1 MFVLSATAM
10 ELLLVLTIWTNPE
23 LSQASVAVEGFCA
36 LGIRFQAG
44 GFHTLMALLT
54 AAGWLAASVFC
65 REYMVHVHKRN
76 RFYFFWML
84 TLGATMGVFL
94 SADLFTA
101 FVFFEVMSF
110 TSFVLVIQ
118 TEEYQAL
125 KAGETYL
132 AVAVIGGL
140 AALAGLFLLYGQLG
154 TLDLDQMGAAA
165 AAVEDRTVLWRAP
178 CWYWWA
184 SGRRRG
190 PSPCTSGCP
199 PPPGGPRPSLGGAL
213 RHHHQDG
220 SVRHSGAVHHHLL
233 YDGAWGLLLAAIGAV
248 TMVLGAVLAVCS
260 IDLKRTLA
268 CSSISQIGFYSGG
281 DGHDVPAGGAQRL
294 AVDGTILH
302 ILNHSL
308 IKMVLFPLAGIIHL
322 STHSFDLNEI
332 RALAGESPCWPCS
345 WGCPCSAWRG
355 CPPSTAM

>member
-1 MFVLSATAM
+1 MTRFLLFPVFFPMLAGLFAFLLGRWQEKARDMFVLSATAM
-10 ELLLVLTIWTNPE
+10 ELLLVLSIWTNPE
-23 LSQASVAVEGFCA
+23 LSQASVSVEGFCA

-44 GFHTLMALLT
+44 SFHTLMAMLT

-65 REYMVHVHKRN
+65 REYMVHVRKRN

-165 AAVEDRTVLWRAP
+165 AAVEDRT
-178 CWYWWA
+178 
-184 SGRRRG
+184 
-190 PSPCTSGCP
+190 
-199 PPPGGPRPSLGGAL
+199 
-213 RHHHQDG
+213 
-220 SVRHSGAVHHHLL
+220 
-233 YDGAWGLLLAAIGAV
+233 LLL
-248 TMVLGAVLAVCS
+248 
-260 IDLKRTLA
+260 
-268 CSSISQIGFYSGG
+268 
-281 DGHDVPAGGAQRL
+281 
-294 AVDGTILH
+294 
-302 ILNHSL
+302 SL
-308 IKMVLFPLAGIIHL
+308 IHI
-322 STHSFDLNEI
+322 
-332 RALAGESPCWPCS
+332 
-345 WGCPCSAWRG
+345 
-355 CPPSTAM
+355 